1 MGKIMK
7 IRVDINGIKLREQ
20 YKRLIKRNII

>member
-7 IRVDINGIKLREQ
+7 IRVDINGIKLREE
-20 YKRLIKRNII
+20 YKELIKRNII

>member
-7 IRVDINGIKLREQ
+7 IGVDINGIKLREQ